1 MNVGELKEKLDNV
14 NDDVEVLI
22 QLEKTIGVSEFS
34 CLFGRDTEL
43 LDVDS
48 EENVVYLRGF
58 NG

>member
-1 MNVGELKEKLDNV
+1 MNVGELKKKLYNV

-22 QLEKTIGVSEFS
+22 QLDKTISVSEFS

-43 LDVDS
+43 LDVDD
-48 EENVVYLRGF
+48 EANVIYLRGF

>member
-1 MNVGELKEKLDNV
+1 MNVGELKKKLDNL

-22 QLEKTIGVSEFS
+22 QLEKTISVTEFS

-43 LDVDS
+43 LDVDE

>member
-1 MNVGELKEKLDNV
+1 MNVGELKKKLYNV

-22 QLEKTIGVSEFS
+22 QLDKTINVSEFS

-43 LDVDS
+43 LDVDE